1 MTTKTALMAI
11 ITATSVSST
20 SYAESNTEVVVQAGL
35 LQPVLLQGGNVEV
48 DFNYK
53 RFVLGYS
60 HGFGLKLEGKYIVG
74 EAKTQGLAYTLPFT
88 TGVGVGYRVL
98 DWLDVRAEAKW
109 HKFEVH
115 YDDSRNIEG
124 GELFSYTTITLGA
137 GVYGH
142 WRPFGSRK
150 DWLRGF
156 NLSTSLRYWPN
167 VATSLDSDKREYD
180 NDFIGQR
187 VTHNAANIGIANTPI
202 IVNMSV
208 GYAFKL

>member
-1 MTTKTALMAI
+1 M
-11 ITATSVSST
+11 ITVVSFSST
-20 SYAESNTEVVVQAGL
+20 TFLHAQSNTEVVVQAGL
-35 LQPVLLQGGNVEV
+35 IQPVLLQGGNVEI
-48 DFNYK
+48 DLNYK

-60 HGFGLKLEGKYIVG
+60 HGFGLKLEGSNIIG

-88 TGVGVGYRVL
+88 TGIGAGYKVL
-98 DWLDVRAEAKW
+98 DWLDVRAELKW

-124 GELFSYTTITLGA
+124 GDLFSYTTVTLGA

-142 WRPFGSRK
+142 WRPFDSRK
-150 DWLRGF
+150 DWLHGF

-167 VATSLDSDKREYD
+167 LTTSLDSDKREYD
-180 NDFIGQR
+180 NEFVGQR
-187 VTHNAANIGIANTPI
+187 VTHNASNIGIANTAF

-208 GYAFKL
+208 GYAFAL